1 MLTFKNQKVL
11 ISGASSGI
19 GYSVVYLL
27 NSLGVYTVLLGRDK
41 AKLEKSMSKLKF
53 PENASIIVF
62 DFLNEVSIK
71 EELLKSVADSGAFS
85 GFVHSAGVDS
95 TKPYKL
101 LKSNDFDTLN
111 KLNITAPFQV
121 VKDLLHKS
129 IFSQEGGSIVWLGSV
144 MGSLGQ
150 KGKIA
155 YTSSKAA
162 VDGLV
167 KSLALE
173 LAGKKIRVNSV
184 APGIVETPLTDDLF
198 TKTTEEKIKTIEAM
212 HPLGFGKPEDVANLI
227 GFLLSDQSRWI
238 TGTTH
243 FIDGGYHIQ

>member
-1 MLTFKNQKVL
+1 MLTFRDQKIL

-19 GYSVVYLL
+19 GNSVVYLL
-27 NSLGVYTVLLGRDK
+27 NSLGVNTVLIGRDK
-41 AKLEKSMSKLKF
+41 SKLEKTLSQLQQ
-53 PENASIIVF
+53 PENASIIIC
-62 DFLNEVSIK
+62 DFLDEINLKGEF
-71 EELLKSVADSGAFS
+71 LKSVADSGTFT
-85 GFVHSAGVDS
+85 GFVHSAGADI

-101 LKSNDFDTLN
+101 LKNNDFDTLN

-121 VKDLLHKS
+121 VKELLHKS

-173 LAGKKIRVNSV
+173 LAGKNIRVNSV

-198 TKTTEEKIKTIEAM
+198 SKTTEEKIKTIEAM

>member
-19 GYSVVYLL
+19 GYSTAYLL
-27 NSLGVYTVLLGRDK
+27 NSLGVNTVLLGRNK
-41 AKLEKSMSKLKF
+41 SKLEESMSKLKH
-53 PENASIIVF
+53 PDNASIIVF
-62 DFLNEVSIK
+62 DFLSDVSIK
-71 EELLKSVADSGAFS
+71 DELRQSVADSGAFS
-85 GFVHSAGVDS
+85 GFVHSAGIDS
-95 TKPYKL
+95 AKPYKL
-101 LKSNDFDTLN
+101 LKSQDFDTMN

-129 IFSQEGGSIVWLGSV
+129 VFSPEGGSIVWLGSV

-162 VDGLV
+162 VDGFV

-184 APGIVETPLTDDLF
+184 APGIVETPLTDELF
-198 TKTTEEKIKTIEAM
+198 SKTTEENIKAIEAM
-212 HPLGFGKPEDVANLI
+212 HPLGLGKPEDVANLI
-227 GFLLSDQSRWI
+227 GFLLSDQSKWV